1 MYFTDFSIKTSFS
14 LEYRDRFE
22 RLLGDYKDIVLGL
35 IFLKYISDSF
45 EERYQELIEE
55 GEGYEED
62 RDFYEEKCIFF
73 VPKTARWSVIKEKV
87 A

>member
-1 MYFTDFSIKTSFS
+1 MYVALNIK
-14 LEYRDRFE
+14 
-22 RLLGDYKDIVLGL
+22 K
-35 IFLKYISDSF
+35 
-45 EERYQELIEE
+45 RYQELIEE